1 MIGGGEDEDYHRFD
15 WAYLFFNGQ
24 RDVGYGCRLLWQET
38 KDKSTI
44 VRGTYLMIKHGEG
57 DVRMEIRFVNEK
69 DDRLA
74 ISHIYEASWKAAY
87 RGMIPQTFLDEL
99 PVGNWAGVIDKSDR
113 KSLVLVEDDT
123 FIGTASYAKSRWP
136 EQAEWG
142 EIISIY
148 LLPEYIGKGYGK
160 QLFQRVLEELKQMG
174 FKKILLWVL
183 EDNVRAKQFYEKF
196 GFKQNQR
203 FIDDEIGG
211 KALKEVQYSL
221 EMDEVREV

>member
-1 MIGGGEDEDYHRFD
+1 
-15 WAYLFFNGQ
+15 
-24 RDVGYGCRLLWQET
+24 
-38 KDKSTI
+38 
-44 VRGTYLMIKHGEG
+44 MIKHGEG